1 MKSLLLSVIILA
13 TFNVSA
19 KSIRVHT
26 TLDGWGDVSAS
37 FEINADLGRAWV
49 NLEIDDAPSDPDS
62 DSYDKRVKIE
72 GLSYEVDTK
81 EVIYTSENGIVT
93 VCSQTRTR
101 GRGIFRNTR
110 MKNTQACFFEEGKE
124 IRSHDDGFYVSTRKY
139 QTLTLVINE

>member
-1 MKSLLLSVIILA
+1 MKSLLLSVFILA
-13 TFNVSA
+13 TLNVSA
-19 KSIRVHT
+19 KSVRVHT

-49 NLEIDDAPSDPDS
+49 NLEIDDAPSDTDS
-62 DSYDKRVKIE
+62 DTYDKRIKIE
-72 GLSYEVDTK
+72 GLSYDVDTK

-124 IRSHDDGFYVSTRKY
+124 IKSHDDGFYVTTRKY
-139 QTLTLVINE
+139 QTLTLVIN